1 MGRRALISIMEMKL
15 ISLYAISPPPYNDPT
30 MSANLTIKKGVPS
43 AVGFPHCAGSG
54 ECEELIIPLS
64 SCHVI
69 LIAPLITQRQNK
81 TDETKGRKSKK
92 EKTSKPKRK
101 GPTTR
106 SILAHLHSIVCLPA
120 LPPLSPR
127 AFRRFRL
134 RLSSPSPPHRRRRP
148 ILPRPRSRVGERA
161 GQPCRPNTRRPSR
174 RRRLIMDGDEPPER
188 TLSVRRSRR

>member
-1 MGRRALISIMEMKL
+1 
-15 ISLYAISPPPYNDPT
+15 
-30 MSANLTIKKGVPS
+30 MSANQTIQSNK
-43 AVGFPHCAGSG
+43 
-54 ECEELIIPLS
+54 CEELIIPLS

-81 TDETKGRKSKK
+81 SKTDETKGRKCKK
-92 EKTSKPKRK
+92 ERTSKPKRK

-127 AFRRFRL
+127 AFRRSRL

-174 RRRLIMDGDEPPER
+174 RRRLLMDGDEPPER